1 MKLGHNLYKVQD
13 NLHVRGNS
21 IISYHTVV
29 ALIEDDMITKL
40 GKFSRTSA
48 RHINKISE
56 MLGIPIQEVKVDN
69 PIFYDKY
76 NYGVKIDFDGS
87 ISPKTTSMIFEEIKS
102 GSSYPVALAYLYD
115 GIRKKDLDL
124 LDKSGINGVSR
135 EGFLILRRFSH
146 SF

>member
-1 MKLGHNLYKVQD
+1 MKLGNNLYKVQD